1 MHLPAVPF
9 TVDDLDAMP
18 EHGRRH
24 ELIDGVLYV
33 TPVPDTAHQ
42 VAVMNL
48 AVALDRHCPD
58 GMQVVL
64 GPLAVRLSGHTELRP
79 DLVVVRDDDLTEN
92 GLRVAPALVVEVLT
106 SNTELLDRH
115 TKRAAYE
122 RAGTTSF
129 WIVDPGE
136 PRLTAFELDEHC
148 RYQVLADV
156 RGEDTVEVERPFA
169 VRISPADSRRARSR

>member
-1 MHLPAVPF
+1 
-9 TVDDLDAMP
+9 MP

-42 VAVMNL
+42 LVVMDL
-48 AVALDRHCPD
+48 LMTLDRHCPD
-58 GMQVVL
+58 DLHVVP
-64 GPLAVRLSGHTELRP
+64 GPMAVRLSEHTELRP
-79 DLVVVRDDDLTEN
+79 DLIVARKGDLTEN
-92 GLRVAPALVVEVLT
+92 GLRTAPALAVEVST

-115 TKRAAYE
+115 TKKAAYE
-122 RAGTTSF
+122 RAGTPSY

-136 PRLTAFELDEHC
+136 PRLIVFELDEHG
-148 RYQVLADV
+148 RYQVFADV
-156 RGEDTVEVERPFA
+156 RGEGSVEVERPFA